1 MTLWRRIKATPA
13 DTQSQMNPSLTQEGS
28 RRLLAQLLDLI
39 EPTEGGSRL
48 SIRRHMLA
56 GIIVVILLAGGIGGW
71 ASTTQIAGAL
81 IAEGSIVVDTNI
93 KKVQHPTGGVVGKVN
108 VRDGDR
114 VKAGEVLVQLD
125 DTVTRANLAI
135 VTKGLDE
142 LAARK
147 ARLEAERDGA
157 DSITFPADLLARAS
171 DPSVAN
177 ALTNERKLFELR
189 RTARSGQK
197 AQLQQAIAQ
206 LKDEITGLTA
216 QLEAKGRE
224 TTLINTEL
232 EGVRDLWQK
241 NLVPITRVTAL
252 ERDAARIEG
261 ERGQLVASVAQA
273 KGKVSETELKI
284 IQIDQDL
291 SSDVAKDMREVD
303 AKYGEFVERKV
314 TAEDQLKRIDIRAPL
329 DGIVLDSKV
338 HTVGGV
344 ITAGDTIMEIVPE
357 SDKLQ
362 VEAKV
367 NPRDIDQVQIGQ
379 VALLRFTAFNLRTT
393 PEVNGTVTRVSADTT
408 TDQRTGQSYYT
419 IRIAMTKDELARLG
433 DVKLIPGMPVEAFV
447 QTGERTVISYL
458 IKPLHDQFMR
468 AFREK

>member
-1 MTLWRRIKATPA
+1 MMKFVTRLKEIAAAIASRIEELAPA
-13 DTQSQMNPSLTQEGS
+13 GPAGS
-28 RRLLAQLLDLI
+28 AR
-39 EPTEGGSRL
+39 E
-48 SIRRHMLA
+48 SIRKHL
-56 GIIVVILLAGGIGGW
+56 IAGGVIVLVLAFGVGGW

-81 IAEGSIVVDTNI
+81 IAQGSIVVDSNV
-93 KKVQHPTGGVVGKVN
+93 KKVQHPTGGVVGKLFVQ
-108 VRDGDR
+108 DGDR
-114 VKAGEVLVQLD
+114 VKAGQILVQLD

-157 DSITFPADLLARAS
+157 GSITFPPDLLARQS

-177 ALTNERKLFELR
+177 AVDNERKLFELR
-189 RTARSGQK
+189 RSARSGQK
-197 AQLQQAIAQ
+197 AQLQQRIGQ

-216 QLEAKGRE
+216 QLTAKAEE
-224 TTLINTEL
+224 TKLINKEL
-232 EGVRDLWQK
+232 EGVRDLYSK
-241 NLVPITRVTAL
+241 NLVPLTRVNSL
-252 ERDAARIEG
+252 ERDAARLEG
-261 ERGQLVASVAQA
+261 ERGQLLASVAQA
-273 KGKVSETELKI
+273 KGKTSETELQI

-291 SSDVAKDMREVD
+291 SSEVAKDMREVD

-314 TAEDQLKRIDIRAPL
+314 TAEDQLKRIEIRAPQ
-329 DGIVLDSKV
+329 DGIVLESKV

-357 SDKLQ
+357 SDKLE

-367 NPRDIDQVQIGQ
+367 NPHDIDQVQVGQ
-379 VALLRFTAFNLRTT
+379 EAVLRFSAFNQRTT
-393 PEVNGTVTRVSADTT
+393 PEINGTVTRVSADTT
-408 TDQRTGQSYYT
+408 TDQRTGQSFYT
-419 IRIAMTKDELARLG
+419 TRIALTHGELSRLG

-447 QTGERTVISYL
+447 QTGDRTVLSYL
-458 IKPLHDQFMR
+458 IKPLKDQFMR